1 MLSTNAYLAL
11 SVFLCVYGIIISEK
25 IHRTKIALLGAVGI
39 ILLKVVSQEEAVKA
53 IDFNTLGL
61 LIAMMIIVAITRQ
74 TGIFQFLAVKSAKAV
89 DGQPAQIMIVF
100 FAFTAIASAFLDN
113 VTTVLLLTSITF
125 PIAAILE
132 INPIPFLIAEILA
145 SNLGGTATLIGDP
158 PNIMIGG
165 ATGLTFNDFALNL
178 TLPVM
183 ISSIV
188 TCWLLY
194 LIYRKDLVVSPEKQ
208 ASVMTLNEYEFLSNP
223 ALLRKSLFVLMLTMI
238 GFVAHG
244 SLGFESATIAMAGAA
259 ILLLVSGMEPEEV
272 CREVEW
278 STIFFFIGLFI
289 LVGSLDI
296 TGIIKLVA
304 EWGLSLTGGD
314 MVAMNFLIL
323 WLSAIAS
330 AFIDNIPFV
339 ATMIPLIKA
348 VAQIGNVDVTSMWWT
363 LSLGA
368 CLGGNGT
375 IIGASANVVVASI
388 AAAHG
393 RPISFGYYFKVAF
406 PLMLVSIVICNIY
419 IYMIY
424 LR

>member
-25 IHRTKIALLGAVGI
+25 IHRMKIALLGAVGI

-89 DGQPAQIMIVF
+89 YGQPAQIMIVF

-178 TLPVM
+178 TLPVT

-194 LIYRKDLVVSPEKQ
+194 LIYRKDLAVSPEKQ

-223 ALLRKSLFVLMLTMI
+223 TLLRKSLLVLMLTMI

-278 STIFFFIGLFI
+278 TTIFFFIGLFI

-304 EWGLSLTGGD
+304 EWGFSLTGGD

-393 RPISFGYYFKVAF
+393 RPISFTYYFKVAF

-419 IYMIY
+419 IYMVY